1 MKRGTF
7 GPALMYLETALA
19 MNPQS
24 KTARATRARC
34 YLLMGLWEHAA
45 TAADTVLAEDKT
57 FVRALL
63 VKAEALY
70 NTCNFEHALK
80 VFHRGQVNIHYLI
93 HD

>member
-19 MNPQS
+19 MNPAS
-24 KTARATRARC
+24 KLARATRARC

-45 TAADTVLAEDKT
+45 VAADTVLAEDKT

-70 NTCNFEHALK
+70 NTCSFEHAL
-80 VFHRGQVNIHYLI
+80 VIFHRGQV
-93 HD
+93 